1 MTRFQ
6 RPMLP
11 LPWVAAGLVLV
22 VLLAAGCG
30 GSSSRGR
37 HTADSTTT
45 TLNPTAV
52 AVLNAYRAAQTA
64 FDQAVA
70 QADPTWPALAQSM
83 TGTEL
88 ASVKRILVADQ
99 LNGIVG
105 RGPVQVYPKLFSISG
120 AEAVVHDC
128 LYSASELVY
137 QKTGKPVPPLTP
149 PEHDG
154 VSATLQQ
161 VAPGVWKVASVK
173 LTEGSCPP
181 GY

>member
-1 MTRFQ
+1 M
-6 RPMLP
+6 
-11 LPWVAAGLVLV
+11 AASLALV
-22 VLLAAGCG
+22 VLVAAGCG
-30 GSSSRGR
+30 GSSPGGR
-37 HTADSTTT
+37 RTAGSTSTT
-45 TLNPTAV
+45 LSPTAV
-52 AVLNAYRAAQTA
+52 AVVAAYRAAKTA

-70 QADPTWPALAQSM
+70 RADPTWPALDQSM

-88 ASVKRILVADQ
+88 KSVKRILIADQ

-120 AEAVVHDC
+120 DQAVVHDC
-128 LYSASELVY
+128 LYSASELMY